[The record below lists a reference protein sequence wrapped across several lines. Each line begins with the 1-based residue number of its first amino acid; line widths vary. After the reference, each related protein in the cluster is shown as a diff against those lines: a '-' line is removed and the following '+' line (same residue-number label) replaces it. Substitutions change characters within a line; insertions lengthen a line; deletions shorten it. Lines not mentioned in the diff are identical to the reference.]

1 MKISRR
7 QWDNYISKLSK
18 INVAAS
24 TAMQKYI
31 NANGLDDMNAVI
43 DYAYGLTSKYGE
55 AASALACQ
63 MYDDIA
69 QASGVTVPPAEM
81 AETADYNYTAKA
93 VQGTLLNLNNTIPST
108 VGRLVKQSAA
118 DTTLKNALRDGAQF
132 AWIPSG
138 DTCAFCLTLASRGWQ
153 YMSKKALKN
162 GHAEHIH
169 ANCNC
174 EYAISFDKN
183 PKVEGYDSDYYERL
197 YKNAKGGNP
206 TQKIN
211 YMRREQYA
219 EQRGRGKENASPW
232 SSEKIKGALKGDY
245 TAFESIVNKSPIRG
259 LYNQYSEEA
268 RYVKESGRGSYTSG
282 SSTIHFDTKKR
293 EGLSEFSTL
302 AHENGHMFDDKMGR
316 VTGLSF
322 GEVDL
327 INSRCIIGSG
337 ITKTLK
343 AVPSSS
349 DEFLTA
355 LRKDMQALE
364 PKVKDKSIRTE
375 LLSSTAKNNAT
386 SGVQDALDG
395 FFATT
400 NSGLLPW
407 GHGNRYYN
415 REYNRRIVGF
425 NNEKALKQAYT
436 ELGFDASSQAKV
448 KRIARS
454 YEAASEAWANVASA
468 VTVGGDEL
476 KYVQEYLPETYA
488 AFMRI
493 IGG

>member
-1 MKISRR
+1 
-7 QWDNYISKLSK
+7 
-18 INVAAS
+18 
-24 TAMQKYI
+24 
-31 NANGLDDMNAVI
+31 
-43 DYAYGLTSKYGE
+43 
-55 AASALACQ
+55 
-63 MYDDIA
+63 
-69 QASGVTVPPAEM
+69 
-81 AETADYNYTAKA
+81 
-93 VQGTLLNLNNTIPST
+93 
-108 VGRLVKQSAA
+108 
-118 DTTLKNALRDGAQF
+118 
-132 AWIPSG
+132 
-138 DTCAFCLTLASRGWQ
+138 
-153 YMSKKALKN
+153 
-162 GHAEHIH
+162 
-169 ANCNC
+169 
-174 EYAISFDKN
+174 
-183 PKVEGYDSDYYERL
+183 
-197 YKNAKGGNP
+197 
-206 TQKIN
+206 
-211 YMRREQYA
+211 
-219 EQRGRGKENASPW
+219 
-232 SSEKIKGALKGDY
+232 
-245 TAFESIVNKSPIRG
+245 
-259 LYNQYSEEA
+259 
-268 RYVKESGRGSYTSG
+268 
-282 SSTIHFDTKKR
+282 
-293 EGLSEFSTL
+293 
-302 AHENGHMFDDKMGR
+302 MGR